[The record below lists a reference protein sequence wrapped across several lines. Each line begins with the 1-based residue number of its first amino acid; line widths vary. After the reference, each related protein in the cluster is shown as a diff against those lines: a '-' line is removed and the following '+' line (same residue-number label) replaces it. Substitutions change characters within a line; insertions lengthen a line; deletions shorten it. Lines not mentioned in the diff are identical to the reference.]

1 MASCALAR
9 ASRPGA
15 AARRPDVTDA
25 ALDAF
30 PASVGPFKP
39 IRAARAD
46 RARWI
51 DEMLRPEMFAGL
63 AAPFAPKL
71 TPHRDSGWT
80 SGRDHV
86 ADSHMVHIR
95 TRFALTEDVYTV
107 MPYKEALWATLAD
120 AQQLDVEPSL
130 AVLRGLHQRWVTL
143 LRSLSS
149 DQFEI
154 RFTHPE
160 SGPMTLD
167 KLVQLYEWHGRHH
180 AAHINGLK
188 TREGWA

>member
-1 MASCALAR
+1 MGTA
-9 ASRPGA
+9 
-15 AARRPDVTDA
+15 
-25 ALDAF
+25 
-30 PASVGPFKP
+30 
-39 IRAARAD
+39 AD

-51 DEMLRPEMFAGL
+51 DEIARTPEMFAGL
-63 AAPFAPKL
+63 VRGL
-71 TPHRDSGWT
+71 SSRQLGTPYRDGGWT
-80 SGRDHV
+80 IAQVVNHV
-86 ADSHMVHIR
+86 ADSHMNAYIR

-180 AAHINGLK
+180 AAHIHGLK